1 MNPRPMSALS
11 RNAAATPPGSAWLD
25 LVPIRRAPWRIRL
38 VHRLHG
44 TEKNHGPLRDE
55 NPHLR
60 QGVASPA
67 NSSPETAGLLARV
80 ASGDGRAME
89 TCIDAFGSLVWGIVL
104 KRVRDRTAAE
114 DLVQEIFTDLWKH
127 SGRHDPAIASETGF
141 VAVVARRRVIDWLRR
156 QSRLPQMGSL
166 DESPELPAVT
176 AAEGSGLDRETMW
189 RALERL
195 PEETRQLFRLHFEQG
210 MSHGEISE
218 HTGLPLGS
226 VKTRLRRGLIEARA
240 LVARLGARVKPSTGG
255 LS

>member
-1 MNPRPMSALS
+1 MNPRPMFASS
-11 RNAAATPPGSAWLD
+11 RAAAPVPPGSAWLD
-25 LVPIRRAPWRIRL
+25 LSPIRRAPWRIRL
-38 VHRLHG
+38 AHRIPGRKKTHA
-44 TEKNHGPLRDE
+44 PLREE

-60 QGVASPA
+60 QGVAFLA
-67 NSSPETAGLLARV
+67 DSSSQTAGLLARV

-89 TCIDAFGSLVWGIVL
+89 SCIDAFGSLVWGIVL
-104 KRVRDRTAAE
+104 RRVRDRAAAQ

-141 VAVVARRRVIDWLRR
+141 VALVARRRVIDWLRR

-166 DESPELPAVT
+166 DEWPEIPAPAVT
-176 AAEGSGLDRETMW
+176 EGTGLDRETMW
-189 RALERL
+189 RELERL

-255 LS
+255 LR